1 MSELI
6 ETINSDEEVDYLDDS
21 DDEFKEKIFTK
32 KDREEMNLFNS
43 ELEFNEEDPFLD
55 PIGFDS
61 GLSMAKKKKKRT
73 TLQEKINKV
82 LNDGALT
89 QPVGDSNKMD
99 TTIEDASDEKSTGVD
114 DDVIEDDELPAV
126 VDSVKD
132 RHTTIKKKITETDEF
147 FENWVKPDDEDEKD
161 SFADYGF
168 ERKLLKALAN
178 VGWTTPTPIQKASI
192 PVAVTGRDICAC
204 ATTGSGKTGAFVLP
218 ILQRFALRDP
228 SKVESCTRVLV
239 LLPTRELCVQVFAV
253 FRKLVAEL
261 ENVTVAC
268 AAGGLDLVQQTQVLR
283 RDPDILVATPGRL
296 IDHLHN
302 TPNFSLQEIEILVL
316 DEADRMLDE
325 FFASQMK
332 EILSQTCKT
341 RQTMLFSATMT
352 DTVQELTDVALTKP
366 MKIFI
371 SSNTDVADGLE
382 QQFVRIRPGREGDRE
397 AMVAALLT
405 RSFPRF
411 TLLFTQTRKMAHR
424 MHILLGL
431 LGLKV
436 VELHGSMSQTARLE
450 ALANFKNGTAH
461 IMVCTDVAARG
472 LDIPSVRTVINMTLP
487 NNYKSYVHRVG
498 RTARAGK
505 QGRSISLVGESE
517 WKILKMIIKASKT
530 SCKTRTLATEVVTN
544 FKTKLNEYE
553 SKVKKIID
561 MENEEA
567 ALAAIENQVNA
578 AKNKLEQG
586 PNEKR
591 GWFQTKY
598 ERELEKADRMLDA
611 HSGIRNRNTRGK
623 QKNKIDTNTPEG
635 RAQLE
640 MQKADAFRHREQKR
654 EKKGNRVRAL
664 GSEQSQKE
672 KAEAREK
679 KLARKDGK
687 KNRSGFARDL
697 ADVTQ
702 KAVKFHRYVKDQDRS
717 SKTKGRGQ
725 KKGKGQKIPKV
736 GGKVNKRGKR

>member
-1 MSELI
+1 
-6 ETINSDEEVDYLDDS
+6 
-21 DDEFKEKIFTK
+21 
-32 KDREEMNLFNS
+32 
-43 ELEFNEEDPFLD
+43 
-55 PIGFDS
+55 
-61 GLSMAKKKKKRT
+61 
-73 TLQEKINKV
+73 
-82 LNDGALT
+82 
-89 QPVGDSNKMD
+89 
-99 TTIEDASDEKSTGVD
+99 
-114 DDVIEDDELPAV
+114 
-126 VDSVKD
+126 
-132 RHTTIKKKITETDEF
+132 
-147 FENWVKPDDEDEKD
+147 
-161 SFADYGF
+161 
-168 ERKLLKALAN
+168 
-178 VGWTTPTPIQKASI
+178 
-192 PVAVTGRDICAC
+192 
-204 ATTGSGKTGAFVLP
+204 
-218 ILQRFALRDP
+218 
-228 SKVESCTRVLV
+228 
-239 LLPTRELCVQVFAV
+239 
-253 FRKLVAEL
+253 
-261 ENVTVAC
+261 
-268 AAGGLDLVQQTQVLR
+268 
-283 RDPDILVATPGRL
+283 
-296 IDHLHN
+296 
-302 TPNFSLQEIEILVL
+302 
-316 DEADRMLDE
+316 
-325 FFASQMK
+325 
-332 EILSQTCKT
+332 
-341 RQTMLFSATMT
+341 
-352 DTVQELTDVALTKP
+352 
-366 MKIFI
+366 
-371 SSNTDVADGLE
+371 
-382 QQFVRIRPGREGDRE
+382 
-397 AMVAALLT
+397 
-405 RSFPRF
+405 
-411 TLLFTQTRKMAHR
+411 
-424 MHILLGL
+424 
-431 LGLKV
+431 
-436 VELHGSMSQTARLE
+436 
-450 ALANFKNGTAH
+450 
-461 IMVCTDVAARG
+461 
-472 LDIPSVRTVINMTLP
+472 
-487 NNYKSYVHRVG
+487 
-498 RTARAGK
+498 
-505 QGRSISLVGESE
+505 
-517 WKILKMIIKASKT
+517 MIIKASKT

-687 KNRSGFARDL
+687 KKRSGFARDL